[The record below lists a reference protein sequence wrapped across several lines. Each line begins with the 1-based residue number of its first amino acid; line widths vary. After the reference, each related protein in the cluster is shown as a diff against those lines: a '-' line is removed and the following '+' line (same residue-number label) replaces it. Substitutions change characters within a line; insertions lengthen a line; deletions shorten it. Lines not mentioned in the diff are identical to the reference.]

1 MSVNNPRSASRST
14 TAGMLGV
21 ALAGLVLGQS
31 AFAMQ
36 PLAQGYMVAASH
48 AAGEGKCGE
57 GKCGADKAKTAGK
70 TSAGKT
76 AEGKCGEGK
85 CGADA
90 KAAGKTAEGKCGE
103 GKCGDASFAKTDR
116 SGDGR
121 VSRAEFLAVAP
132 TRAADFP
139 KLDVD
144 SDGFISEKE
153 AYDYL
158 KATYAAN
165 GKPMPAGLFAKFPA
179 GK

>member
-1 MSVNNPRSASRST
+1 MSVNHHRSASRST

-57 GKCGADKAKTAGK
+57 GKCGADKAK
-70 TSAGKT
+70 SAN
-76 AEGKCGEGK
+76 
-85 CGADA
+85 A

-144 SDGFISEKE
+144 RDGFISEKE

-165 GKPMPAGLFAKFPA
+165 GKPMPAGLFAKFTG